1 MSKDEQ
7 RADQGQQPKRKP
19 ATRSNYEGLIE
30 QRIQQAQED
39 GLFDNLPGAGK
50 PLKLDDDALV
60 PMEDRAGHRLL
71 KNSGFTLPWI
81 AARQDID
88 EQRAQLDKWLS
99 QANRRWL
106 RLDAAGRAV
115 LKVAYRRRL
124 DDLQR
129 LILNFNLKVPRGV
142 DQVETLRMVDELQKL
157 GRETKA

>member
-1 MSKDEQ
+1 M
-7 RADQGQQPKRKP
+7 A
-19 ATRSNYEGLIE
+19 A
-30 QRIQQAQED
+30 QALYHAQA
-39 GLFDNLPGAGK
+39 LFARDL
-50 PLKLDDDALV
+50 
-60 PMEDRAGHRLL
+60 AGHRLL

-88 EQRAQLDKWLS
+88 EQRAQLDKWLA

-142 DQVETLRMVDELQKL
+142 AQIETLRMVDELQKL
-157 GRETKA
+157 GRSETRDTRHETRDTRHET

>member
-7 RADQGQQPKRKP
+7 HADQGQPKRKP

-88 EQRAQLDKWLS
+88 EQRAQLDKWLA
-99 QANRRWL
+99 QANHRWP
-106 RLDAAGRAV
+106 RLDAAEA
-115 LKVAYRRRL
+115 ARR
-124 DDLQR
+124 
-129 LILNFNLKVPRGV
+129 
-142 DQVETLRMVDELQKL
+142 
-157 GRETKA
+157 